1 MSVNLIR
8 RINALEASLA
18 PTGKIVPFWAMKGC
32 RAMTE
37 EEVQKEIAVRK
48 AAGAP
53 ANAQFIPVRWQTKDD
68 R

>member
-1 MSVNLIR
+1 MYLR
-8 RINALEASLA
+8 KRIETLEASLA
-18 PTGKIVPFWAMKGC
+18 PRGKPVVFWAMVGD

-37 EEVQKEIAVRK
+37 QEIDRDIDVRK

-53 ANAQFIPVRWQTKDD
+53 ANARFIPVRWMTADD